1 MKPETVLF
9 ALLREAVCGAAA
21 NDNCIQDLSPELA
34 EQLFELA
41 RQHDLAHIAGHS
53 LQRKGAQLPEA
64 LQQKFARQVNLA
76 IYRSLQLQR
85 VYTQVCQ
92 TLEQLQVEFI
102 PLKGS
107 VIRSLYP
114 EGWMRTSSDI
124 DILLR
129 EKDIPAA
136 VDALVKLGYE
146 NKGRNTYDVSVFSPA
161 GMHVELHFNL
171 ITDYVSKRQGQ
182 ILSRVWEESEPVQ
195 GQKYHRRMSDGLFY
209 FFHMAHMA
217 KHIHNGGCGVRPLL
231 DTWLL
236 NHRLEADRQTR
247 EVLLEEGG
255 LLTFARQME
264 NLAEVWFSGKASDET
279 ADMVTAYILDNG
291 VYGTRSRGIA
301 NKQTEQGRGKYF
313 LSRIFVPY
321 GRLKL
326 RYPVLQKHKWLLPF
340 YEVARW
346 FGLLFNGGVKRA
358 AKEVRTGQA
367 LSEEE
372 RLFSARLLTEL
383 GLNDR

>member
-1 MKPETVLF
+1 MKAETVLF
-9 ALLREAVCGAAA
+9 GLLRDEVCGGKAK
-21 NDNCIQDLSPELA
+21 DNFIQALSPLEA
-34 EQLFELA
+34 QQLFELS

-53 LQRKGAQLPEA
+53 LKRRGMQLPEA
-64 LQQKFARQVNLA
+64 LQQKFTKQVNLA

-85 VYTQVCQ
+85 MYDQLCQV
-92 TLEQLQVEFI
+92 LEQAQVAFI
-102 PLKGS
+102 PLKGA
-107 VIRSLYP
+107 VIRQLYP
-114 EGWMRTSSDI
+114 QSWMRTSSDI
-124 DILLR
+124 DILVQ
-129 EKDIPAA
+129 EADVPAA
-136 VDALVKLGYE
+136 VDALVKLGYD
-146 NKGRNTYDVSVFSPA
+146 NKGRNTYDVSLFSPA

-182 ILSRVWEESEPVQ
+182 VLKQVWETSQPVA
-195 GQKYHRRMSDGLFY
+195 GKKYHRQMSDGLFY

-236 NHRLEADRQTR
+236 NHRMEANRQAR
-247 EVLLEEGG
+247 EELLEKGG

-264 NLAEVWFSGKASDET
+264 NLAEVWFSGKTPDET

-313 LSRIFVPY
+313 LSRVFVPY
-321 GRLKL
+321 ERLKL

-340 YEVARW
+340 YQVARW

-358 AKEVRTGQA
+358 AREVKADQK

-372 RLFSARLLTEL
+372 RLFSARLLKDL
-383 GLNDR
+383 GLDDR